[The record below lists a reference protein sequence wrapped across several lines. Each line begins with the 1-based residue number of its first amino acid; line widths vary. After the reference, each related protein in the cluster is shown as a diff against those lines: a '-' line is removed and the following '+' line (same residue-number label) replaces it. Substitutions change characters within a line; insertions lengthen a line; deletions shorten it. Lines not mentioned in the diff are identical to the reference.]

1 MELTTSYDVL
11 YDRLDA
17 AHRAAAG
24 DTLGDIVRK
33 QARIT
38 GELANSFQVFEIPQG
53 AGPRRLRRIYIASTS
68 VYADAV
74 ERGAWT
80 RERASVR
87 KGTKRSRSK
96 KRGDMHGPL
105 LNRASSKGPHMKG
118 NHVVLEN
125 GQNFLAHMG
134 YRLRT
139 MP

>member
-1 MELTTSYDVL
+1 MELRTNHEVL
-11 YDRLDA
+11 YDRLDS
-17 AHRAAAG
+17 AHKAAAT

-38 GELANSFQVFEIPQG
+38 GDLANSFQVYEIPQG
-53 AGPRRLRRIYIASTS
+53 TGPRRLRRIYIASTS
-68 VYADAV
+68 EYADAV

-80 RERASVR
+80 REKASVR

-96 KRGDMHGPL
+96 TRGDMHGPL
-105 LNRASSKGPHMKG
+105 LNRATRKGPHMKG

-125 GQNFLAHMG
+125 GRNFLAHMG